1 MSKDFQ
7 KRERF
12 IESCNSLMLELENKD
27 LNENIFSDFSNQLFD
42 NIKTVKEIGDFYKKL
57 LTNNKA
63 LQYYLSQIKDSIV
76 RNINKIN
83 NDYLNKFLT
92 TLNNT
97 ASLKNLVY
105 LSVLACTTSFYIN
118 NFTKIPDLVKWFDGI
133 LHSQLMNNITLDSI
147 YQFFEML
154 IKIVGTIAFVYKVLI
169 EPYKNQIIKNII
181 GNINLNKQN
190 TMTES
195 KFTNYNKS
203 NMKKVLITE
212 SQLKAMVRKMLMEQT
227 AMGGTPIGSTGFAPQ
242 SSLSTEALKQS
253 TTSQT
258 QRNTQQKKTLT
269 QVDTPSEFNGQFITL
284 MQGVDQKKYGPQIMP
299 KQRLLT
305 SLSTLLGQIGYK

>member
-195 KFTNYNKS
+195 KLTNYNKS

-212 SQLKAMVRKMLMEQT
+212 SQLRAMVRKMLMEQT

>member
-1 MSKDFQ
+1 MSKEFSQRQ
-7 KRERF
+7 KF
-12 IESCNSLMLELENKD
+12 IESCNSLMLELENKH

-83 NDYLNKFLT
+83 NDYLNKLLT

-97 ASLKNLVY
+97 ATLKNLVY

-154 IKIVGTIAFVYKVLI
+154 IKIVGTIAFIYKVLI

-212 SQLKAMVRKMLMEQT
+212 SQLRAMVRKMLIEQT
-227 AMGGTPIGSTGFAPQ
+227 PMGSTPIGSTGFAPQ
-242 SSLSTEALKQS
+242 SSLSTTALKQS
-253 TTSQT
+253 TTGQT
-258 QRNTQQKKTLT
+258 QRNTQQKRTLT

-305 SLSTLLGQIGYK
+305 SLGILLGQMGYK